1 MKTQSMAASS
11 SSVNITMIA
20 DAFELEGVVVTALGI
35 KEKKALGYATQ
46 QVSGEEVSD
55 VKSSNFV
62 NSLSGKVA
70 GLDIKSSKFRWV
82 YSSSY

>member
-1 MKTQSMAASS
+1 LDT
-11 SSVNITMIA
+11 
-20 DAFELEGVVVTALGI
+20 
-35 KEKKALGYATQ
+35 TQ

-70 GLDIKSSKFRWV
+70 GLDIKSSISVGLLKWLLEVTVQFLVIKLYLLLMV
-82 YSSSY
+82 YQ

>member
-1 MKTQSMAASS
+1 
-11 SSVNITMIA
+11 MIA

-35 KEKKALGYATQ
+35 KEKKIGYATQ

-70 GLDIKSSKFRWV
+70 GLELNHREISVGLLK
-82 YSSSY
+82 

>member
-1 MKTQSMAASS
+1 MKTQSMASS

-20 DAFELEGVVVTALGI
+20 DAFELEGVVTALGI
-35 KEKKALGYATQ
+35 KREKALGYATQ

-70 GLDIKSSKFRWV
+70 GLDIKSSGISVGLLK
-82 YSSSY
+82 